1 MTSLEKLRATTA
13 AAFNDAANI
22 RDRTNDETKRLW
34 RVIARRLEHALN
46 AIDGALDREE
56 Q

>member
-1 MTSLEKLRATTA
+1 MTELEKLRRSVANE
-13 AAFNDAANI
+13 FNHAANI
-22 RDRTNDETKRLW
+22 RDRTDGDTKRLW

-46 AIDGALDREE
+46 AIDGALDRE